1 MQNQL
6 YIYNTLSRQKELFV
20 PLHPPMVGLYACG
33 PTVYSDVHLGN
44 LRTFTTFDMIFRYL
58 TFLGYKVRY
67 VRNITDA
74 GHTTN
79 DAGDEQDRISER
91 AKIEQL
97 EPMEIVQKYT
107 VGFHQICDLFNL
119 LPPSIEPTAT
129 GHIIEQIEMIERI
142 IANGYAYVVNGS
154 VYFDVKKY
162 AEKYNYGILSGRK
175 LDELMANTR
184 ELEGQ
189 EEKRFFADFAIWK
202 SVPPDH
208 IQRWRSPWGDGTPGW
223 HLECSAMGAKYL
235 GKQIDIHGGGM
246 DLKFPHHECEIAQ
259 SVGAEGIEPV
269 RYWMHA
275 NMLTV
280 NGEKMSKSKGNSF
293 LPMELFDGTHPLLDK
308 GYGPMVVRFFM
319 MQTHYSST
327 LDFSNEALQGSEKGF
342 YRLCDALQLLNQF
355 DENNFSEIA
364 NHPID
369 QEINQKID
377 LLQTNMND
385 DFNTP
390 KMIAVLFDLATT
402 INKMKYESLAMSR
415 STLSRLKTNFNTFF
429 TDILGLQI
437 EENNDK
443 MVTSGLM
450 QLILEMR
457 KDARDKKDWSVSDK
471 IRDTLANL
479 KIQVKDEKDG
489 ATWSRLIS

>member
-1 MQNQL
+1 MENNL
-6 YIYNTLSRQKELFV
+6 YIYNTLSREKELFI
-20 PLHPPMVGLYACG
+20 PLHPPFVGMYSCG

-44 LRTFTTFDMIFRYL
+44 LRTFTTFDLVYRYL

-79 DAGDEQDRISER
+79 DAGDEQDRISQR
-91 AKIEQL
+91 AQIEQL

-107 VGFHQICDLFNL
+107 VGFHQVCEQFNL

-142 IANGYAYVVNGS
+142 IANEYAYIVNGS

-162 AEKYNYGILSGRK
+162 AEKYNYGKLSGRK
-175 LDELMANTR
+175 LDELMAGTR
-184 ELEGQ
+184 ELDGQ
-189 EEKRFFADFAIWK
+189 DEKRFFADFAIWK
-202 SVPPDH
+202 SVPPEH
-208 IQRWRSPWGDGTPGW
+208 IQRWRSPWGEGTPGW
-223 HLECSAMGAKYL
+223 HLECSAMGTKYL

-259 SVGAEGIEPV
+259 SVGSEGIEPV

-293 LPMELFDGTHPLLDK
+293 LPMELINGTHPLLDK
-308 GYGPMVVRFFM
+308 GYSAMVVRFFM

-342 YRLCDALQLLNQF
+342 IRLCEALNLLNLF
-355 DENNFSEIA
+355 SINDFLKNDENENDKEIKNRIA
-364 NHPID
+364 
-369 QEINQKID
+369 
-377 LLQTNMND
+377 LLITTMND

-390 KMIAVLFDLATT
+390 KMIAVLFDLASF
-402 INKMKYESLAMSR
+402 INKIKHEALLINQQTFR
-415 STLSRLKTNFNTFF
+415 ELSQSFNTFF
-429 TDILGLQI
+429 IDILGLKI
-437 EENNDK
+437 EDAKNDD
-443 MVTSGLM
+443 VTSGLM
-450 QLILEMR
+450 ELILEMR
-457 KDARDKKDWSVSDK
+457 KDARDNKNWTVSDK
-471 IRDTLANL
+471 IRDTLAAL

-489 ATWSRLIS
+489 ATWNKLR

>member
-1 MQNQL
+1 M
-6 YIYNTLSRQKELFV
+6 YS
-20 PLHPPMVGLYACG
+20 CG

-44 LRTFTTFDMIFRYL
+44 LRTFTTFDLVYRYL

-79 DAGDEQDRISER
+79 DAGDEQDRISQR
-91 AKIEQL
+91 AQIEQL

-107 VGFHQICDLFNL
+107 VGFHQVCEQFNL

-142 IANGYAYVVNGS
+142 IANEYAYIVNGS

-162 AEKYNYGILSGRK
+162 AEKYNYGKLSGRK
-175 LDELMANTR
+175 LDELMAGTR
-184 ELEGQ
+184 ELDGQ
-189 EEKRFFADFAIWK
+189 DEKRFFADFAIWK
-202 SVPPDH
+202 SVPPEH
-208 IQRWRSPWGDGTPGW
+208 IQRWRSPWGEGTPGW
-223 HLECSAMGAKYL
+223 HLECSAMGTKYL

-259 SVGAEGIEPV
+259 SVGSEGIEPV

-293 LPMELFDGTHPLLDK
+293 LPMELINGTHPLLDK
-308 GYGPMVVRFFM
+308 GYSAMVVRFFM

-342 YRLCDALQLLNQF
+342 IRLCEALNLLNLF
-355 DENNFSEIA
+355 SINDFLKNDENENDKEIKNRIA
-364 NHPID
+364 
-369 QEINQKID
+369 
-377 LLQTNMND
+377 LLITTMND

-390 KMIAVLFDLATT
+390 KMIAVLFDLASF
-402 INKMKYESLAMSR
+402 INKIKHEALLINQQTFR
-415 STLSRLKTNFNTFF
+415 ELSQSFNTFF
-429 TDILGLQI
+429 IDILGLKI
-437 EENNDK
+437 EDTKNDD
-443 MVTSGLM
+443 VTSGLM
-450 QLILEMR
+450 ELILEMR
-457 KDARDKKDWSVSDK
+457 KDARDNKNWTVSDK
-471 IRDTLANL
+471 IRDTLAAL

-489 ATWSRLIS
+489 ATWNKLR

>member
-1 MQNQL
+1 
-6 YIYNTLSRQKELFV
+6 
-20 PLHPPMVGLYACG
+20 
-33 PTVYSDVHLGN
+33 
-44 LRTFTTFDMIFRYL
+44 
-58 TFLGYKVRY
+58 
-67 VRNITDA
+67 
-74 GHTTN
+74 
-79 DAGDEQDRISER
+79 
-91 AKIEQL
+91 
-97 EPMEIVQKYT
+97 
-107 VGFHQICDLFNL
+107 
-119 LPPSIEPTAT
+119 
-129 GHIIEQIEMIERI
+129 MIERI

-189 EEKRFFADFAIWK
+189 DEKRFFADFAIWK
-202 SVPPDH
+202 AVPPEH

-293 LPMELFDGTHPLLDK
+293 LPNELFDGTHPLLDK

-342 YRLCDALQLLNQF
+342 YRLCESLQLLNQF

-369 QEINQKID
+369 QDINQKID

-390 KMIAVLFDLATT
+390 KMIAVLFDLATI
-402 INKMKYESLAMSR
+402 INKIKYESLAVSR
-415 STLSRLKTNFNTFF
+415 SSLSHLKVNFNTFF
-429 TDILGLQI
+429 SDILGLKM
-437 EENNDK
+437 EENNDNT
-443 MVTSGLM
+443 VTSGLM

-489 ATWSRLIS
+489 ASWSRLIS

>member
-1 MQNQL
+1 MENKL
-6 YIYNTLSRQKELFV
+6 YIYNTLSREKELFI
-20 PLHPPMVGLYACG
+20 PLHPPFVGLYACG

-44 LRTFTTFDMIFRYL
+44 LRTFTTFDLVYRYL
-58 TFLGYKVRY
+58 TYLGYKVRY

-79 DAGDEQDRISER
+79 DAGDEQDRISQR
-91 AKIEQL
+91 AQIEQL

-107 VGFHQICDLFNL
+107 VGFHQVCEEFNL

-162 AEKYNYGILSGRK
+162 AEKYNYGKLSGRK
-175 LDELMANTR
+175 LDELMAGTR
-184 ELEGQ
+184 ELDGQ
-189 EEKRFFADFAIWK
+189 DEKRFFADFAIWK
-202 SVPPDH
+202 AVPPEH
-208 IQRWRSPWGDGTPGW
+208 IQRWRSPWGEGTPGW
-223 HLECSAMGAKYL
+223 HLECSAMGTKYL

-259 SVGAEGIEPV
+259 SVGSDGIEPV

-293 LPMELFDGTHPLLDK
+293 LPMELIKGTHHLLDK
-308 GYGPMVVRFFM
+308 GYSAMVVRFFM

-342 YRLCDALQLLNQF
+342 NRLCEAINLLNQF
-355 DENNFSEIA
+355 IEQNFQNSPDNEHDEEIK
-364 NHPID
+364 NRI
-369 QEINQKID
+369 ES
-377 LLQTNMND
+377 LSTNMND

-390 KMIAVLFDLATT
+390 KMIAVLFDLASYVNKIKHENLV
-402 INKMKYESLAMSR
+402 INRNTYINLQTS
-415 STLSRLKTNFNTFF
+415 FNTFF
-429 TDILGLQI
+429 TDVLGLKL
-437 EENNDK
+437 ESDNDNN
-443 MVTSGLM
+443 VTSGLM
-450 QLILEMR
+450 ELILEMR
-457 KDARDKKDWSVSDK
+457 KDARDNKNWTVSDK
-471 IRDTLANL
+471 IRDTLAAL

-489 ATWSRLIS
+489 ATWNKLR

>member
-1 MQNQL
+1 M
-6 YIYNTLSRQKELFV
+6 YS
-20 PLHPPMVGLYACG
+20 CG

-44 LRTFTTFDMIFRYL
+44 LRTFTTFDLVYRYL

-79 DAGDEQDRISER
+79 DAGDEQDRISQR
-91 AKIEQL
+91 AQIEQL

-107 VGFHQICDLFNL
+107 VGFHQVCEQFNL

-142 IANGYAYVVNGS
+142 IANEYAYIVNGS

-162 AEKYNYGILSGRK
+162 AEKYNYGKLSGRK
-175 LDELMANTR
+175 LDELMAGTR
-184 ELEGQ
+184 ELDGQ
-189 EEKRFFADFAIWK
+189 DEKRFFADFAIWK
-202 SVPPDH
+202 SVPPEH
-208 IQRWRSPWGDGTPGW
+208 IQRWRSPWGEGTPGW
-223 HLECSAMGAKYL
+223 HLECSAMGTKYL

-259 SVGAEGIEPV
+259 SVGSDGIEPV

-293 LPMELFDGTHPLLDK
+293 LPMELINGTHPLLDK
-308 GYGPMVVRFFM
+308 GYSAMVVRFFM

-342 YRLCDALQLLNQF
+342 IRLCEALNLLNLF
-355 DENNFSEIA
+355 SINDFLKNDENENDKEIKNRIA
-364 NHPID
+364 
-369 QEINQKID
+369 
-377 LLQTNMND
+377 LLITTMND

-390 KMIAVLFDLATT
+390 KMIAVLFDLASF
-402 INKMKYESLAMSR
+402 INKIKHEALLINQQTFR
-415 STLSRLKTNFNTFF
+415 ELSQSFNTFF
-429 TDILGLQI
+429 IDILGLKI
-437 EENNDK
+437 EDAKNDD
-443 MVTSGLM
+443 VTSGLM
-450 QLILEMR
+450 ELILEMR
-457 KDARDKKDWSVSDK
+457 KDARDNKNWTVSDK
-471 IRDTLANL
+471 IRDTLAAL

-489 ATWSRLIS
+489 ATWNKLR

>member
-1 MQNQL
+1 MENNL
-6 YIYNTLSRQKELFV
+6 YIYNTLSREKELFI
-20 PLHPPMVGLYACG
+20 PLHPPFVGMYSCG

-44 LRTFTTFDMIFRYL
+44 LRTFTTFDLVYRYL

-79 DAGDEQDRISER
+79 DAGDEQDRISQR
-91 AKIEQL
+91 AQIEQL

-107 VGFHQICDLFNL
+107 VGFHQVCEQFNL

-142 IANGYAYVVNGS
+142 IANEYAYIVNGS

-162 AEKYNYGILSGRK
+162 AEKYNYGKLSGRK
-175 LDELMANTR
+175 LDELMAGTR
-184 ELEGQ
+184 ELDGQ
-189 EEKRFFADFAIWK
+189 DEKRFFADFAIWK
-202 SVPPDH
+202 SVPPEH
-208 IQRWRSPWGDGTPGW
+208 IQRWRSPWGEGTPGW
-223 HLECSAMGAKYL
+223 HLECSAMGTKYL

-259 SVGAEGIEPV
+259 SVGSDGIEPV

-293 LPMELFDGTHPLLDK
+293 LPMELINGTHPLLDK
-308 GYGPMVVRFFM
+308 GYSAMVVRFFM

-342 YRLCDALQLLNQF
+342 IRLCEALNLLNLF
-355 DENNFSEIA
+355 SINDFLKNDENENDKEIKNRIA
-364 NHPID
+364 
-369 QEINQKID
+369 
-377 LLQTNMND
+377 LLITTMND

-390 KMIAVLFDLATT
+390 KMIAVLFDLASF
-402 INKMKYESLAMSR
+402 INKIKHEALLINQQTFR
-415 STLSRLKTNFNTFF
+415 ELSQSFNTFF
-429 TDILGLQI
+429 IDILGLKI
-437 EENNDK
+437 EDAKNDD
-443 MVTSGLM
+443 VTSGLM
-450 QLILEMR
+450 ELILEMR
-457 KDARDKKDWSVSDK
+457 KDARDNKNWTVSDK
-471 IRDTLANL
+471 IRDTLAAL

-489 ATWSRLIS
+489 ATWNKLR

>member
-1 MQNQL
+1 
-6 YIYNTLSRQKELFV
+6 
-20 PLHPPMVGLYACG
+20 
-33 PTVYSDVHLGN
+33 
-44 LRTFTTFDMIFRYL
+44 
-58 TFLGYKVRY
+58 
-67 VRNITDA
+67 
-74 GHTTN
+74 
-79 DAGDEQDRISER
+79 
-91 AKIEQL
+91 
-97 EPMEIVQKYT
+97 MEIVQKYT
-107 VGFHQICDLFNL
+107 VGFHQVCNLFNL

-142 IANGYAYVVNGS
+142 IANGYAYVINGS

-175 LDELMANTR
+175 LDELIANTR

-202 SVPPDH
+202 AVPPEH
-208 IQRWRSPWGDGTPGW
+208 IQRWRSPWGNGTPGW

-308 GYGPMVVRFFM
+308 GYSPMVVRFFM

-342 YRLCDALQLLNQF
+342 YRLCEALQILNQF
-355 DENNFSEIA
+355 DEGVFSEIT
-364 NHPID
+364 NHSID
-369 QEINQKID
+369 KEINQKID
-377 LLQTNMND
+377 LLTVNMND

-390 KMIAVLFDLATT
+390 KMIAILFDLATF
-402 INKMKYESLAMSR
+402 INKIKYESLTVSR
-415 STLSRLKTNFNTFF
+415 SAFSRLKVNFNTFF

-437 EENNDK
+437 EENNDNQ
-443 MVTSGLM
+443 MTSGLM

-471 IRDTLANL
+471 IRDTLTNL

>member
-1 MQNQL
+1 M
-6 YIYNTLSRQKELFV
+6 YS
-20 PLHPPMVGLYACG
+20 CG

-44 LRTFTTFDMIFRYL
+44 LRTFTTFDLVYRYL

-79 DAGDEQDRISER
+79 DAGDEQDRISQR
-91 AKIEQL
+91 AQIEQL

-107 VGFHQICDLFNL
+107 VGFHQVCEQFNL

-142 IANGYAYVVNGS
+142 IANEYAYIVNGS

-162 AEKYNYGILSGRK
+162 AKKYNYGKLSGRK
-175 LDELMANTR
+175 LDELMAGTR
-184 ELEGQ
+184 ELDGQ
-189 EEKRFFADFAIWK
+189 DEKRFFADFAIWK
-202 SVPPDH
+202 SVPPEH
-208 IQRWRSPWGDGTPGW
+208 IQRWRSPWGEGTPGW
-223 HLECSAMGAKYL
+223 HLECSAMGTKYL

-259 SVGAEGIEPV
+259 SVGSDGIEPV

-293 LPMELFDGTHPLLDK
+293 LPMELINGTHPLLDK
-308 GYGPMVVRFFM
+308 GYSAMVVRFFM

-342 YRLCDALQLLNQF
+342 IRLCEALNLLNLF
-355 DENNFSEIA
+355 SINDFLKNDENENDKEIKNRIA
-364 NHPID
+364 
-369 QEINQKID
+369 
-377 LLQTNMND
+377 LLITTMND

-390 KMIAVLFDLATT
+390 KMIAVLFDLASF
-402 INKMKYESLAMSR
+402 INKIKHEALLINQQTFR
-415 STLSRLKTNFNTFF
+415 ELSQSFNTFF
-429 TDILGLQI
+429 IDILGLKI
-437 EENNDK
+437 EDTKNDD
-443 MVTSGLM
+443 VTSGLM
-450 QLILEMR
+450 ELILEMR
-457 KDARDKKDWSVSDK
+457 KDARDNKNWTVSDK
-471 IRDTLANL
+471 IRDTLAAL

-489 ATWSRLIS
+489 ATWNKLR